1 MTTPAAGQPS
11 HIGALV
17 AVIGGGVTGSLL
29 RGLIS
34 PIVQAWAG
42 FGFPLGTLFVNVT
55 GSFAIGLCAAA
66 MPADRP
72 LQRLFL
78 MTGVCGGYT
87 TFSAFS
93 LETLRLL
100 QGGEGVLAAAN
111 MGFSL
116 FAWLAAVW
124 AGRAAARRSRREP
137 GAGGG
142 D

>member
-1 MTTPAAGQPS
+1 MKTPAEQPS
-11 HIGALV
+11 HFSALTAIV
-17 AVIGGGVTGSLL
+17 GGSVIGSLL
-29 RGLIS
+29 RALIS
-34 PIVQAWAG
+34 PSVQAWAAL
-42 FGFPLGTLFVNVT
+42 GFPLGTLFVNVT

-66 MPADRP
+66 VPAERP
-72 LQRLFL
+72 LRRLFL

-100 QGGEGVLAAAN
+100 QSGESVLAAAN
-111 MGFSL
+111 VGASL

-124 AGRAAARRSRREP
+124 AGRAAARRLRREP
-137 GAGGG
+137 GAGGA